1 MLTAT
6 VNKAPRMVQVMV
18 RMLGTLRDASVDSE
32 DLIFQDEV
40 DVSGTVQRLVEEHG
54 ERLAGLLLDNVL
66 LNPFPNALI
75 LLNGVEI
82 NNLEGLRTAVRDGDL
97 LTIIPIVHGG

>member
-1 MLTAT
+1 
-6 VNKAPRMVQVMV
+6 MVQVRV

-32 DLIFQDEV
+32 DLVFQGDV
-40 DVSGTVQRLVEEHG
+40 DVSGIMRRLVEEHG
-54 ERLAGLLLDNVL
+54 ERLAGLLLDSVL
-66 LNPFPNALI
+66 LNPLPNALV

>member
-1 MLTAT
+1 
-6 VNKAPRMVQVMV
+6 MVQVRV
-18 RMLGTLRDASVDSE
+18 RMLGTLRDAAADSE
-32 DLIFQDEV
+32 DLALEGEV
-40 DVSGTVQRLVEEHG
+40 DVSGIVRRLVEEHG
-54 ERLAGLLLDNVL
+54 ERLAGLLLDSVL
-66 LNPFPNALI
+66 LNPLPNALI